1 MSKRINEL
9 DSIRGLAAIT
19 VVFGH
24 FCLMLPSLPNS
35 IKFSPLRFL
44 WAGGEAVIVFYVL
57 SGFVLSMALYHS
69 KTNYWGYLIKR
80 FVRIYIPYYFWIFI
94 TFALFILFSPYEVT
108 GLRDW
113 FYDKWQGPITN
124 LDIMNHFVLLNNFF
138 TDNYNPVIWSLAQ
151 EMRISIVFPLLFLL
165 FYKLSWKK
173 TILFAMSFSLI
184 GIVLNM
190 LHIGKAEGFYNG
202 YADTLH
208 FTSMFMVGMLL
219 FKHQEELTQLY
230 RSMKNLNRKLLIA
243 LGVFLY
249 LYSIMIY
256 GLSSNATTFL
266 LKDWGVVIGVSII
279 IIMAMNNLKV
289 KAILNRGVFVYLGEI
304 SYSIYLCHFPITM
317 VLFKLLYAKIPT
329 LFLLI
334 LCITATILCS
344 ILSYHLIEKKC
355 INWAK
360 QRTAKFKKK
369 CDICRGTETIQRIT
383 RFEKPSNSGGCF
395 SLNCYIKLCT

>member
-1 MSKRINEL
+1 MAFINSKIYNLQGEQFMSKRIKEL
-9 DSIRGLAAIT
+9 DSIRGLAALT

-80 FVRIYIPYYFWIFI
+80 FVRIYIPYYFWIII
-94 TFALFILFSPYEVT
+94 TFALFILFSPYEVA

-113 FYDKWQGPITN
+113 FYDRWQGSITKI
-124 LDIMNHFVLLNNFF
+124 DIINHLVLLNNFF
-138 TDNYNPVIWSLAQ
+138 TENYNPVIWSLAQ

-173 TILFAMSFSLI
+173 TILFALSFSLI
-184 GIVLNM
+184 SVFLNM

-219 FKHQEELTQLY
+219 FKHQEKLIYLY
-230 RSMKNLNRKLLIA
+230 RNMKKFNKGFLIA
-243 LGVFLY
+243 LGIILY
-249 LYSIMIY
+249 LYSILIY
-256 GLSSNATTFL
+256 GFSRNDTTFL
-266 LKDWGVVIGVSII
+266 LKDWGVVIGVSIF
-279 IIMAMNNLKV
+279 IIMAMSNLKV
-289 KAILNRGVFVYLGEI
+289 KAFLNKSVFVYLGEI
-304 SYSIYLCHFPITM
+304 SYSIYLCHFPIMM
-317 VLFKLLYAKIPT
+317 VLFKLLYTKIPIF
-329 LFLLI
+329 FLLA
-334 LCITATILCS
+334 LCISLTILFS
-344 ILSYHLIEKKC
+344 IVSYHLIEKKC

-360 QRTAKFKKK
+360 QGTTNFRKKV
-369 CDICRGTETIQRIT
+369 
-383 RFEKPSNSGGCF
+383 
-395 SLNCYIKLCT
+395 

>member
-1 MSKRINEL
+1 MNSKIYNLQGEHFMSKRIKEL
-9 DSIRGLAAIT
+9 DSIRGLAALT

-80 FVRIYIPYYFWIFI
+80 FVRIYIPYYFWII
-94 TFALFILFSPYEVT
+94 VTFVLFILFSSYEVV

-113 FYDKWQGPITN
+113 FYDRWQGPITK
-124 LDIMNHFVLLNNFF
+124 LDILNHFVLLNNFF
-138 TDNYNPVIWSLAQ
+138 TENYNPVIWSLAQ

-165 FYKLSWKK
+165 FYKLNWKK
-173 TILFAMSFSLI
+173 TILFALSFSLI
-184 GIVLNM
+184 SVVLNM

-219 FKHQEELTQLY
+219 FKYQEKLIYSY
-230 RSMKNLNRKLLIA
+230 RNMKKFKKGFLIT
-243 LGVFLY
+243 LGVILY
-249 LYSIMIY
+249 LYSILIY
-256 GLSSNATTFL
+256 GFSRNDTTFL
-266 LKDWGVVIGVSII
+266 IKDWGVVMGVSIF
-279 IIMAMNNLKV
+279 IIMAMSNLKV
-289 KAILNRGVFVYLGEI
+289 KAFLNKSVFVYLGEI
-304 SYSIYLCHFPITM
+304 SYSIYLCHFPIMM
-317 VLFKLLYAKIPT
+317 VLFKLLYTKIPIF
-329 LFLLI
+329 FLLT
-334 LCITATILCS
+334 LCIAMTLLFS
-344 ILSYHLIEKKC
+344 IVSYHLIEKKC

-360 QRTAKFKKK
+360 QRTTNFLKKV
-369 CDICRGTETIQRIT
+369 
-383 RFEKPSNSGGCF
+383 
-395 SLNCYIKLCT
+395 

>member
-1 MSKRINEL
+1 MSKRIKEL
-9 DSIRGLAAIT
+9 DSIRGLAAIA

-24 FCLMLPSLPNS
+24 FCLILPSLPGS

-44 WAGGEAVIVFYVL
+44 WAGGEAVIIFYVL
-57 SGFVLSMALYHS
+57 SGYVLSMALYHS

-80 FVRIYIPYYFWIFI
+80 FVRIYIPYYVWIFI
-94 TFALFILFSPYEVT
+94 TFAVFFIFSPYEVT

-113 FYDKWQGPITN
+113 FYDKWQGPVTK
-124 LDIMNHFVLLNNFF
+124 LDIINHIVLLNNFF

-165 FYKLSWKK
+165 FYKQSWKK

-184 GIVLNM
+184 SIFLNM

-230 RSMKNLNRKLLIA
+230 KNMKNSNRKLLIA

-249 LYSIMIY
+249 LYSILIY
-256 GLSSNATTFL
+256 GLFQNDNTFL

-289 KAILNRGVFVYLGEI
+289 KAILNKGVFVYLGEI

-334 LCITATILCS
+334 LCITTTILCS

-360 QRTAKFKKK
+360 RRTTKF
-369 CDICRGTETIQRIT
+369 
-383 RFEKPSNSGGCF
+383 
-395 SLNCYIKLCT
+395 

>member
-1 MSKRINEL
+1 MTFINSKNYNLQGEHFMSKRINEL

-35 IKFSPLRFL
+35 IKLSPLRFL
-44 WAGGEAVIVFYVL
+44 WAGGEAVIIFFVL

-113 FYDKWQGPITN
+113 FYDKWQGPITK

-151 EMRISIVFPLLFLL
+151 EMRISIVFPMLFLL
-165 FYKLSWKK
+165 FYKQSWKK

-184 GIVLNM
+184 SIFLNM

-249 LYSIMIY
+249 LYSILIY
-256 GLSSNATTFL
+256 GLSSNDTTFL

-289 KAILNRGVFVYLGEI
+289 KAILNKGVFVYLGEI

-317 VLFKLLYAKIPT
+317 VLFKLLYAKIPI

-334 LCITATILCS
+334 LCIATTILCS
-344 ILSYHLIEKKC
+344 IVSYHLIEKKC

-360 QRTAKFKKK
+360 QRTTKFQKKV
-369 CDICRGTETIQRIT
+369 
-383 RFEKPSNSGGCF
+383 
-395 SLNCYIKLCT
+395 

>member
-1 MSKRINEL
+1 MSKRIKEL
-9 DSIRGLAAIT
+9 DSIRGLAAIA

-44 WAGGEAVIVFYVL
+44 WAGGEAVIIFYVL
-57 SGFVLSMALYHS
+57 SGYVLSMALYHS

-80 FVRIYIPYYFWIFI
+80 FVRIYIPYYVWIFI
-94 TFALFILFSPYEVT
+94 TFALFVLFSPYEVM

-113 FYDKWQGPITN
+113 FYDKWQGSITK
-124 LDIMNHFVLLNNFF
+124 LDIINHIVLLNNFF

-165 FYKLSWKK
+165 FYKQSWKK

-184 GIVLNM
+184 SIFLNM

-230 RSMKNLNRKLLIA
+230 KNMKSINRKLLIA

-249 LYSIMIY
+249 LYSILIY
-256 GLSSNATTFL
+256 GLSQNDTTFI

-279 IIMAMNNLKV
+279 IIMAINNLKV
-289 KAILNRGVFVYLGEI
+289 KAILNKGVFVYLGEI

-334 LCITATILCS
+334 LCITTTILCS

-360 QRTAKFKKK
+360 QRTTKFKKR
-369 CDICRGTETIQRIT
+369 CDTCSI
-383 RFEKPSNSGGCF
+383 
-395 SLNCYIKLCT
+395 

>member
-1 MSKRINEL
+1 MNSKIYNLQGEHFMSKRIKEL
-9 DSIRGLAAIT
+9 DSIRGLAALT

-80 FVRIYIPYYFWIFI
+80 FVRIYIPYYFWIII
-94 TFALFILFSPYEVT
+94 TFALFILFSPYEVV

-113 FYDKWQGPITN
+113 FYDRWQGSITK
-124 LDIMNHFVLLNNFF
+124 LDILNHFVLLNNFF
-138 TDNYNPVIWSLAQ
+138 TENYNPVIWSLAQ

-165 FYKLSWKK
+165 FYKLNWKK
-173 TILFAMSFSLI
+173 TILFALSFSLI
-184 GIVLNM
+184 SVFLNM

-219 FKHQEELTQLY
+219 FKHQEKLIYSY
-230 RSMKNLNRKLLIA
+230 RNMKKFKKGFLIA
-243 LGVFLY
+243 LGIILY
-249 LYSIMIY
+249 LYSILIY
-256 GLSSNATTFL
+256 GFSRNDTTFL
-266 LKDWGVVIGVSII
+266 LKDWGVVMGVSIF
-279 IIMAMNNLKV
+279 IIMAMSNLKV
-289 KAILNRGVFVYLGEI
+289 KVFLNKSVFVYLGEI
-304 SYSIYLCHFPITM
+304 SYSIYLCHFPIMM
-317 VLFKLLYAKIPT
+317 VLFKLLYTKIPIF
-329 LFLLI
+329 FLLI
-334 LCITATILCS
+334 LCITMTLLFS
-344 ILSYHLIEKKC
+344 IVSYHLIEKKC

-360 QRTAKFKKK
+360 QRTTNFLKKV
-369 CDICRGTETIQRIT
+369 
-383 RFEKPSNSGGCF
+383 
-395 SLNCYIKLCT
+395 

>member
-1 MSKRINEL
+1 MNSKIYNLQGEHFMSKRIKEL
-9 DSIRGLAAIT
+9 DSIRGLAALT

-80 FVRIYIPYYFWIFI
+80 FVRIYIPYYFWIII
-94 TFALFILFSPYEVT
+94 TFALFILFSPYEVV

-113 FYDKWQGPITN
+113 FYDRWQGSITK
-124 LDIMNHFVLLNNFF
+124 LDILNHFVLLNNFF
-138 TDNYNPVIWSLAQ
+138 TENYNPVIWSLAQ

-173 TILFAMSFSLI
+173 TILFAVSFSFI
-184 GIVLNM
+184 SVFLNM

-219 FKHQEELTQLY
+219 FKYQEKLIYSY
-230 RSMKNLNRKLLIA
+230 RNMKKIKKGFLIA
-243 LGVFLY
+243 LGIILY
-249 LYSIMIY
+249 LYSILIY
-256 GLSSNATTFL
+256 GFSRNDTTFL
-266 LKDWGVVIGVSII
+266 LKDWGVVMGVSIF
-279 IIMAMNNLKV
+279 IIMAMSNLKV
-289 KAILNRGVFVYLGEI
+289 KVFLNKSVFVYLGEI
-304 SYSIYLCHFPITM
+304 SYSIYLCHFPIMM
-317 VLFKLLYAKIPT
+317 VLFKLLYTKIPIF
-329 LFLLI
+329 FLLI
-334 LCITATILCS
+334 LCITMTLLFS
-344 ILSYHLIEKKC
+344 IVSYHLIEKKC

-360 QRTAKFKKK
+360 QRTTNFLKKV
-369 CDICRGTETIQRIT
+369 
-383 RFEKPSNSGGCF
+383 
-395 SLNCYIKLCT
+395 

>member
-1 MSKRINEL
+1 
-9 DSIRGLAAIT
+9 
-19 VVFGH
+19 
-24 FCLMLPSLPNS
+24 
-35 IKFSPLRFL
+35 
-44 WAGGEAVIVFYVL
+44 
-57 SGFVLSMALYHS
+57 
-69 KTNYWGYLIKR
+69 
-80 FVRIYIPYYFWIFI
+80 
-94 TFALFILFSPYEVT
+94 
-108 GLRDW
+108 
-113 FYDKWQGPITN
+113 
-124 LDIMNHFVLLNNFF
+124 
-138 TDNYNPVIWSLAQ
+138 
-151 EMRISIVFPLLFLL
+151 
-165 FYKLSWKK
+165 
-173 TILFAMSFSLI
+173 MSFSLI
-184 GIVLNM
+184 GIFLNM

-249 LYSIMIY
+249 LYSILIY
-256 GLSSNATTFL
+256 GLSSNDTTFL

-289 KAILNRGVFVYLGEI
+289 KAILNKGVFVYLGEI

-334 LCITATILCS
+334 LCITTTILCS

-355 INWAK
+355 MNWAK

-369 CDICRGTETIQRIT
+369 CDTCRGTETILRIT
-383 RFEKPSNSGGCF
+383 RLEKSSNSGGCF
-395 SLNCYIKLCT
+395 SLNSYIKLCN

>member
-1 MSKRINEL
+1 MNSKIYNLQGEHFMSKRIKEL
-9 DSIRGLAAIT
+9 DSIRGLAALT

-80 FVRIYIPYYFWIFI
+80 FVRIYIPYYFWIIVSFV
-94 TFALFILFSPYEVT
+94 LFILFSSYEVV

-113 FYDKWQGPITN
+113 FYDRWQGPITK
-124 LDIMNHFVLLNNFF
+124 LDILNHFVLLNNFF
-138 TDNYNPVIWSLAQ
+138 TENYNPVIWSLAQ

-165 FYKLSWKK
+165 FYKLNWKK
-173 TILFAMSFSLI
+173 TILFALSFSLI
-184 GIVLNM
+184 SVVLNM

-219 FKHQEELTQLY
+219 FKYQEKLIYSY
-230 RSMKNLNRKLLIA
+230 RNMKKFKKGFLIT
-243 LGVFLY
+243 LGVILY
-249 LYSIMIY
+249 LYSILIY
-256 GLSSNATTFL
+256 GFSRNDTTFL
-266 LKDWGVVIGVSII
+266 IKDWGVVMGVSIF
-279 IIMAMNNLKV
+279 IIMAMSNLKV
-289 KAILNRGVFVYLGEI
+289 KAFLNKSVFVYLGEI
-304 SYSIYLCHFPITM
+304 SYSIYLCHFPIMM
-317 VLFKLLYAKIPT
+317 VLFKLLYTKIPIF
-329 LFLLI
+329 FLLT
-334 LCITATILCS
+334 LCIAMTLLFS
-344 ILSYHLIEKKC
+344 IVSYHLIEKKC

-360 QRTAKFKKK
+360 QRTTNF
-369 CDICRGTETIQRIT
+369 
-383 RFEKPSNSGGCF
+383 
-395 SLNCYIKLCT
+395 

>member
-44 WAGGEAVIVFYVL
+44 WAGGEAVIIFYVL

-69 KTNYWGYLIKR
+69 KTNYWGYFIKR
-80 FVRIYIPYYFWIFI
+80 FVRIYIPYYFWICI

-113 FYDKWQGPITN
+113 FYDKWQGPITK

-165 FYKLSWKK
+165 FYKQSWKK

-184 GIVLNM
+184 SIFLNM

-249 LYSIMIY
+249 LYSILIY
-256 GLSSNATTFL
+256 GLSSNDTTFL

-289 KAILNRGVFVYLGEI
+289 KAILNKGVFVYLGEI

-334 LCITATILCS
+334 LCITTTILCS

-360 QRTAKFKKK
+360 QRTTKFKKK
-369 CDICRGTETIQRIT
+369 V
-383 RFEKPSNSGGCF
+383 
-395 SLNCYIKLCT
+395 

>member
-1 MSKRINEL
+1 MNSKIYNLQGEHFMSKRIKEL
-9 DSIRGLAAIT
+9 DSIRGLAALT

-80 FVRIYIPYYFWIFI
+80 FVRIYIPYYFWII
-94 TFALFILFSPYEVT
+94 VTFTLFILFSPYEVV

-113 FYDKWQGPITN
+113 FYDRWQGSITK
-124 LDIMNHFVLLNNFF
+124 LDILNHFVLLNNFF
-138 TDNYNPVIWSLAQ
+138 TENYNPVIWSLAQ

-173 TILFAMSFSLI
+173 TILFAVSFSLI
-184 GIVLNM
+184 SVFLNM

-219 FKHQEELTQLY
+219 FKHQEKLIYSY
-230 RSMKNLNRKLLIA
+230 RNMKKFNKGFLIA
-243 LGVFLY
+243 LGIILY
-249 LYSIMIY
+249 LYSILIY
-256 GLSSNATTFL
+256 GISRNDTTFL
-266 LKDWGVVIGVSII
+266 LKDWGVVLSVSIFI
-279 IIMAMNNLKV
+279 LMAMSNLKV
-289 KAILNRGVFVYLGEI
+289 KVFLNKSVFVYLGEI
-304 SYSIYLCHFPITM
+304 SYSIYLCHFPIMM
-317 VLFKLLYAKIPT
+317 VLFKLLYTKIPIF
-329 LFLLI
+329 FLLI
-334 LCITATILCS
+334 LCITMTLLFS
-344 ILSYHLIEKKC
+344 IVSYHLIEKKC

-360 QRTAKFKKK
+360 QRTTNFLKKV
-369 CDICRGTETIQRIT
+369 
-383 RFEKPSNSGGCF
+383 
-395 SLNCYIKLCT
+395 

>member
-19 VVFGH
+19 VIFGH

-80 FVRIYIPYYFWIFI
+80 FVRIYIPYYFWIII

-113 FYDKWQGPITN
+113 FYDKWQGPITK
-124 LDIMNHFVLLNNFF
+124 LDIINHFVLLNNFF

-165 FYKLSWKK
+165 FYKQSWKK

-184 GIVLNM
+184 GIFLNM

-230 RSMKNLNRKLLIA
+230 RGMKNLNRKLLIA

-256 GLSSNATTFL
+256 GISSNDTTFL

-289 KAILNRGVFVYLGEI
+289 KAILNKGVFVYLGEI

-334 LCITATILCS
+334 LCITTTILCS
-344 ILSYHLIEKKC
+344 IVSYHLIEKKC

-369 CDICRGTETIQRIT
+369 V
-383 RFEKPSNSGGCF
+383 
-395 SLNCYIKLCT
+395 

>member
-1 MSKRINEL
+1 MAFINSKIYNLQGEHLMSKRIKEL
-9 DSIRGLAAIT
+9 DSIRGLAALT

-80 FVRIYIPYYFWIFI
+80 FVRIYIPYYFWIII
-94 TFALFILFSPYEVT
+94 TFALFILFSPYEVA

-113 FYDKWQGPITN
+113 FYDRWQGSITKI
-124 LDIMNHFVLLNNFF
+124 DIINHFVLLNNFF
-138 TDNYNPVIWSLAQ
+138 TENYNPVIWSLAQ

-173 TILFAMSFSLI
+173 TILFALSFSLI
-184 GIVLNM
+184 SVFLNM

-219 FKHQEELTQLY
+219 FKHQEKLIYLY
-230 RSMKNLNRKLLIA
+230 RNMKKFNKGFLIA
-243 LGVFLY
+243 LGIILY
-249 LYSIMIY
+249 LYSILIY
-256 GLSSNATTFL
+256 GFSRNDTTFL
-266 LKDWGVVIGVSII
+266 LKDWGVVIGVSIF
-279 IIMAMNNLKV
+279 IIMAMSNLKV
-289 KAILNRGVFVYLGEI
+289 KAFLNKSVFVYLGEI
-304 SYSIYLCHFPITM
+304 SYSIYLCHFPIMM
-317 VLFKLLYAKIPT
+317 VLFKLLYTKIPIF
-329 LFLLI
+329 FLLA
-334 LCITATILCS
+334 LCISMTILFS
-344 ILSYHLIEKKC
+344 IVSYHLIEKKC

-360 QRTAKFKKK
+360 QRTTNFRKKM
-369 CDICRGTETIQRIT
+369 
-383 RFEKPSNSGGCF
+383 
-395 SLNCYIKLCT
+395 

>member
-1 MSKRINEL
+1 MNSKIYNLQGEHFMSNRIKEL
-9 DSIRGLAAIT
+9 DSIRGLAALT

-80 FVRIYIPYYFWIFI
+80 FVRIYIPYYFWII
-94 TFALFILFSPYEVT
+94 VTFVLFILFSSYEVV

-113 FYDKWQGPITN
+113 FYDRWQGPITK
-124 LDIMNHFVLLNNFF
+124 LDILNHFVLLNNFF
-138 TDNYNPVIWSLAQ
+138 TENYNPVIWSLAQ

-165 FYKLSWKK
+165 FYKLNWKK
-173 TILFAMSFSLI
+173 TILFALSFSLI
-184 GIVLNM
+184 SVVLNM

-219 FKHQEELTQLY
+219 FKYQEKLIYSY
-230 RSMKNLNRKLLIA
+230 RNMKKFKKGFLIT
-243 LGVFLY
+243 LGVILY
-249 LYSIMIY
+249 LYSILIY
-256 GLSSNATTFL
+256 GFSRNDTTFL
-266 LKDWGVVIGVSII
+266 IKDWGVVMGVSIF
-279 IIMAMNNLKV
+279 IIMAMSNLKV
-289 KAILNRGVFVYLGEI
+289 KAFLNKSVFVYLGEI
-304 SYSIYLCHFPITM
+304 SYSIYLCHFPIMM
-317 VLFKLLYAKIPT
+317 VLFKLLYTNIPIF
-329 LFLLI
+329 FLLT
-334 LCITATILCS
+334 LCIAMTLLFS
-344 ILSYHLIEKKC
+344 IVSYHLIEKKC

-360 QRTAKFKKK
+360 QRTTNFLKKV
-369 CDICRGTETIQRIT
+369 
-383 RFEKPSNSGGCF
+383 
-395 SLNCYIKLCT
+395 

>member
-1 MSKRINEL
+1 MNSKIYILQGEHFMSKRIKEL
-9 DSIRGLAAIT
+9 DSIRGLAALT

-80 FVRIYIPYYFWIFI
+80 FVRIYIPYYFWII
-94 TFALFILFSPYEVT
+94 VTFVLFILFSSYEVV

-113 FYDKWQGPITN
+113 FYDRWQGSITK
-124 LDIMNHFVLLNNFF
+124 LDILNHFVLLNNFF
-138 TDNYNPVIWSLAQ
+138 TENYNPVIWSLAQ

-165 FYKLSWKK
+165 FYKLNWKK
-173 TILFAMSFSLI
+173 TILFALSFSLI
-184 GIVLNM
+184 SVVLNM

-219 FKHQEELTQLY
+219 FKYQEKLIYSY
-230 RSMKNLNRKLLIA
+230 RNMKKFKKGFLIA
-243 LGVFLY
+243 LGVILY
-249 LYSIMIY
+249 LYSILIY
-256 GLSSNATTFL
+256 GFSRNDTTFL
-266 LKDWGVVIGVSII
+266 LKDWGVVMGVSIF
-279 IIMAMNNLKV
+279 IIMAMSNLKV
-289 KAILNRGVFVYLGEI
+289 KAFLNKSVFVYLGEI
-304 SYSIYLCHFPITM
+304 SYSIYLCHFPIMM
-317 VLFKLLYAKIPT
+317 VLFKLLYTKIPIFFRLT
-329 LFLLI
+329 
-334 LCITATILCS
+334 LCIAMTLLFS
-344 ILSYHLIEKKC
+344 IVSYHLIEKKC

-360 QRTAKFKKK
+360 QRTINFLKKV
-369 CDICRGTETIQRIT
+369 
-383 RFEKPSNSGGCF
+383 
-395 SLNCYIKLCT
+395 

>member
-1 MSKRINEL
+1 MNSKIYNLQGEHFMSKRIKEL
-9 DSIRGLAAIT
+9 DSIRGLAALT

-80 FVRIYIPYYFWIFI
+80 FVRIYIPYYFWIII
-94 TFALFILFSPYEVT
+94 TFVLFILFSSYEVV

-113 FYDKWQGPITN
+113 FYDRWQGSITK
-124 LDIMNHFVLLNNFF
+124 LDILNHFVLLNNFF
-138 TDNYNPVIWSLAQ
+138 TENYNPVIWSLAQ

-165 FYKLSWKK
+165 FYKLNWKK
-173 TILFAMSFSLI
+173 TILFALSFSFI
-184 GIVLNM
+184 SVFLNM

-219 FKHQEELTQLY
+219 FKYKEKLIYSY
-230 RSMKNLNRKLLIA
+230 RNMKKFKKGFLIA
-243 LGVFLY
+243 LGIILY
-249 LYSIMIY
+249 LYSILIY
-256 GLSSNATTFL
+256 GFSRNDTTFL
-266 LKDWGVVIGVSII
+266 LKDWGVVMGVSIF
-279 IIMAMNNLKV
+279 IIMAMSNLKV
-289 KAILNRGVFVYLGEI
+289 KAFLNKNVFVYLGEI
-304 SYSIYLCHFPITM
+304 SYSIYLCHFPIM
-317 VLFKLLYAKIPT
+317 MLLFKLLYTKIPIF
-329 LFLLI
+329 FLLT
-334 LCITATILCS
+334 LCIAMTLLFS
-344 ILSYHLIEKKC
+344 IISYHLIEKKC

-360 QRTAKFKKK
+360 QRTTNFLKKV
-369 CDICRGTETIQRIT
+369 
-383 RFEKPSNSGGCF
+383 
-395 SLNCYIKLCT
+395 

>member
-1 MSKRINEL
+1 MNSKIYNLQGEHFMSNRIKEL
-9 DSIRGLAAIT
+9 DSIRGLAALT

-80 FVRIYIPYYFWIFI
+80 FVRIYIPYYFWII
-94 TFALFILFSPYEVT
+94 VTFVLFILFSSYEVV

-113 FYDKWQGPITN
+113 FYDRWQGSITK
-124 LDIMNHFVLLNNFF
+124 LDILNHFVLLNNFF
-138 TDNYNPVIWSLAQ
+138 TENYNPVIWSLAQ

-165 FYKLSWKK
+165 FYKLNWKK
-173 TILFAMSFSLI
+173 TILFALSFSLI
-184 GIVLNM
+184 SVVLNM

-219 FKHQEELTQLY
+219 FKYQEKLIYSY
-230 RSMKNLNRKLLIA
+230 RNMKKFKKGFLIT
-243 LGVFLY
+243 LGVILY
-249 LYSIMIY
+249 LYSILIY
-256 GLSSNATTFL
+256 GFSRNDTTFL
-266 LKDWGVVIGVSII
+266 IKDWGVVMGVSIF
-279 IIMAMNNLKV
+279 IIMAMSNLKV
-289 KAILNRGVFVYLGEI
+289 KAFLNKSVFVYLGEI
-304 SYSIYLCHFPITM
+304 SYSIYLCHFPIMM
-317 VLFKLLYAKIPT
+317 VLFKLLYTKIPI

-334 LCITATILCS
+334 LCITMTILCS
-344 ILSYHLIEKKC
+344 IVSYHLIEKKC

-360 QRTAKFKKK
+360 QRTKNFKKK
-369 CDICRGTETIQRIT
+369 V
-383 RFEKPSNSGGCF
+383 
-395 SLNCYIKLCT
+395 

>member
-1 MSKRINEL
+1 MYCINSKIYNLQGEHFMSKRIKEL
-9 DSIRGLAAIT
+9 DSIRGLAALT

-80 FVRIYIPYYFWIFI
+80 FVRIYIPYYFWIII
-94 TFALFILFSPYEVT
+94 TFALFILFSPYEVA

-113 FYDKWQGPITN
+113 FYDRWQGSITKI
-124 LDIMNHFVLLNNFF
+124 DIINHFVLLNNFF
-138 TDNYNPVIWSLAQ
+138 TENYNPVIWSLAQ

-173 TILFAMSFSLI
+173 TILFALSFSLI
-184 GIVLNM
+184 SVFLNM

-208 FTSMFMVGMLL
+208 FTSMFMVGMLI
-219 FKHQEELTQLY
+219 FKHQEKLIYLY
-230 RSMKNLNRKLLIA
+230 RNMKKINKGFLIA
-243 LGVFLY
+243 LGVILY
-249 LYSIMIY
+249 LYSILIY
-256 GLSSNATTFL
+256 GFSRNDTTFL
-266 LKDWGVVIGVSII
+266 LKDWGVVIGVSIF
-279 IIMAMNNLKV
+279 IIMAMSNLKV
-289 KAILNRGVFVYLGEI
+289 KAFLNKSVFVYLGEI
-304 SYSIYLCHFPITM
+304 SYSIYLCHFPIMM
-317 VLFKLLYAKIPT
+317 VLFKLLYTKIPIF
-329 LFLLI
+329 FLLV
-334 LCITATILCS
+334 LCISMTILLS
-344 ILSYHLIEKKC
+344 IVSYHLIEKKC

-360 QRTAKFKKK
+360 QRTTNFRKKV
-369 CDICRGTETIQRIT
+369 
-383 RFEKPSNSGGCF
+383 
-395 SLNCYIKLCT
+395 